1 MTASNGSERH
11 VVVTGIGLMS
21 PIGIGTDAFWHSLLT
36 GKSGIGPA
44 TLVDGVAAPD
54 NIVGEVSDF
63 TESAAKKVYLKKQ
76 RKSIKVMCRE
86 IQLGVAS
93 AMQAIEHAG
102 IGEDTVER
110 DRFGV
115 DFGANLMFS
124 PPKVLVD
131 AALKCVD
138 KDSNST
144 DFQYEEWGQH
154 GLPGMQPLWL
164 LCYLPNMPGCHIG
177 IAADA
182 RGPNN
187 SITLDEASAN
197 LVVGEA
203 CRVIQRDRADIMIAG
218 TTGTRVHPVKSIHA
232 KMWDHLATSPEDG
245 TARCRPFELNRS
257 GEVVGEGAGSL
268 ILEEESHARAR
279 GATIYGRIRGYGAS
293 CVSST
298 DGKVDRK
305 QALIN
310 SMQAALRCAGMTPDE
325 IGHINAHGTGD
336 REGDREEAEAISEVF
351 GDRASK
357 IPVIGLKS
365 YLGNSGS
372 GTGSLELAGSL
383 LSLANK
389 QLPATLNYEQP
400 DPDCPLNVTTDLTQI
415 DIPVGMNLSVTRM
428 GQASVVIVEAV

>member
-1 MTASNGSERH
+1 MTSSNGSERK

-21 PIGIGTDAFWHSLLT
+21 PIGIGVDDFWSSLAA

-44 TLVDGVAAPD
+44 TLIDHVAAPD

-63 TESAAKKVYLKKQ
+63 TVSSAKKIYLKKQ

-93 AMQAIEHAG
+93 AMQAIEHAN
-102 IGEDTVER
+102 IGEDSVSR

-124 PPKVLVD
+124 PPDVLID
-131 AALKCVD
+131 AAMKCVAEANPKEFVFD
-138 KDSNST
+138 
-144 DFQYEEWGQH
+144 EWGDE

-232 KMWDHLATSPEDG
+232 KFWDQLASTPDDG
-245 TARCRPFELNRS
+245 TARCRPFDLNRS
-257 GEVVGEGAGSL
+257 GEVVGEGACSL
-268 ILEEESHARAR
+268 ILEEESHAIAR

-298 DGKVDRK
+298 DGTVDRTK
-305 QALIN
+305 ALIN
-310 SMQAALRCAGMTPDE
+310 AIRAALDSAGMTVDE
-325 IGHINAHGTGD
+325 VGHINAHGTGAV
-336 REGDREEAEAISEVF
+336 ESDREEADAIKAVF
-351 GDRASK
+351 GDRASQ
-357 IPVIGLKS
+357 IPVVGLKS
-365 YLGNSGS
+365 YMGNAGSGS
-372 GTGSLELAGSL
+372 GSIELAGSVI
-383 LSLANK
+383 SLANG
-389 QLPATLNYEQP
+389 QLPATLNYQQS
-400 DPDCPLNVTTDLTQI
+400 DPTCPLNVTTELTKI
-415 DIPVGMNLSVTRM
+415 DVPVGMNLSVTRM
-428 GQASVVIVEAV
+428 GQASVVIVEGK

>member
-1 MTASNGSERH
+1 MTSSNGSERN
-11 VVVTGIGLMS
+11 VVITGIGLMS
-21 PIGIGTDAFWHSLLT
+21 PIGIGFDAFWESLAA
-36 GKSGIGPA
+36 GKSGIGPS
-44 TLVDGVAAPD
+44 TVTEHVASPD

-63 TESAAKKVYLKKQ
+63 TVSSAKKIYLKSQ

-93 AMQAIEHAG
+93 AMQAIEHAE
-102 IGEDTVER
+102 IGEDSVER

-124 PPKVLVD
+124 PPEVLVD
-131 AALKCVD
+131 AAVKCIED
-138 KDSNST
+138 PEQKEFNFED
-144 DFQYEEWGQH
+144 WGET

-187 SITLDEASAN
+187 SITQDEASAN

-232 KMWDHLATSPEDG
+232 KMWDQLATSPDDG
-245 TARCRPFELNRS
+245 AARCRPFDRNRS
-257 GEVVGEGAGSL
+257 GEVVGEGACSL
-268 ILEEESHARAR
+268 ILEEESHAIAR

-298 DGKVDRK
+298 DGVANRT
-305 QALIN
+305 QALVN
-310 SMQAALRCAGMTPDE
+310 SMQAALQCASMTADE
-325 IGHINAHGTGD
+325 IGHINAHGTGAVD
-336 REGDREEAEAISEVF
+336 SDREEAEAIQIVF
-351 GDRASK
+351 GERASQ

-365 YLGNSGS
+365 YMGNSGS
-372 GTGSLELAGSL
+372 GAGSMELAGSVA
-383 LSLANK
+383 SLVHG
-389 QLPATLNYEQP
+389 QLPATLNFEQSDADSP
-400 DPDCPLNVTTDLTQI
+400 INVTTELTEI
-415 DIPVGMNLSVTRM
+415 DVPVGMNLSVTRM
-428 GQASVVIVEAV
+428 GQASVVIVERT